1 MECITVTWRQDQMV
15 VVTRALSLPAWP
27 PALAPG
33 TDQVDEHTHVL
44 LGQPVEEVSRVA
56 GQDLV
61 IVQGG
66 DGLDALLQLLQA
78 WLHALH
84 LQ

>member
-1 MECITVTWRQDQMV
+1 MECITVTWRQDQTA
-15 VVTRALSLPAWP
+15 VVTRALSSPAWP
-27 PALAPG
+27 LALAPR
-33 TDQVDEHTHVL
+33 TDQVDEHAHVL
-44 LGQPVEEVSRVA
+44 FGQPVEEVSRVA
-56 GQDLV
+56 GQDLI
-61 IVQGG
+61 IVQRG